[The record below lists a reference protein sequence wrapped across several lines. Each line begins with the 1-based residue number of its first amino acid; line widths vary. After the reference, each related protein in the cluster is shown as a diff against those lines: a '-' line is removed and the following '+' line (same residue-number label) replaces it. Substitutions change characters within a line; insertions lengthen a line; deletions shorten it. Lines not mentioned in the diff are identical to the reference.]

1 MMEPY
6 EILDASARV
15 VVACCAAPVAA
26 ALVAGALAGWLQSA
40 LHIGPL
46 VDLATA
52 VWSGGGGP

>member
-26 ALVAGALAGWLQSA
+26 ALVAGALLG
-40 LHIGPL
+40 
-46 VDLATA
+46 
-52 VWSGGGGP
+52 